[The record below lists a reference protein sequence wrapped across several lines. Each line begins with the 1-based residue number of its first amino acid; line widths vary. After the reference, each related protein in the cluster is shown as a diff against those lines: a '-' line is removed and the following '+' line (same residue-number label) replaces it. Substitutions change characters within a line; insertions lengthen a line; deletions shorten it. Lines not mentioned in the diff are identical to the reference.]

1 MTIAD
6 IKLLEEKRENQL
18 KTVHLIREGDWYR
31 AHDWSTWL
39 LIHFPMCDKQLSV
52 TAKKLKDGYIDAF
65 VGFPCSSMSKYLP
78 NDGSID
84 FLPVGDTQVDV
95 VLKQVEMG
103 DATAEDI
110 RKQVDGW
117 KDSLPLQ
124 ESKKQRREDSEVRQ
138 EAPRISRISDII
150 ARIVSIPMEDISPK
164 EAYDILRDLR
174 RQVSALF

>member
-6 IKLLEEKRENQL
+6 IKVLEEKRENHL

-31 AHDWSTWL
+31 AHDWSAWL
-39 LIHFPMCDKQLSV
+39 LIQFPMCDKQLSV

-65 VGFPCSSMSKYLP
+65 VGFPCTSIDKYLP
-78 NDGSID
+78 NDGTID
-84 FLPVGDTQVDV
+84 FLPINDTQIDV

-103 DATAEDI
+103 AATEEQI
-110 RKQVDGW
+110 RQQVDGW
-117 KDSLPLQ
+117 KEGLPLQ
-124 ESKKQRREDSEVRQ
+124 EGKKQRREEREARQ
-138 EAPRISRISDII
+138 EAPRITRFSDII